1 MELTGAQIL
10 LESLKKEGVDVLF
23 GYPGGAVIDIYDELP
38 RHPELKHVLVRHEQ
52 GAVHAA
58 DGYARASGKVGC
70 CLVTSGPGATNTV
83 TGIATAYCDSIPLV
97 VFTGQVPTQ
106 LIGNDAFQEV
116 DIVGIT
122 RPCTKHNF
130 LVKDVRNLAKTIR
143 QAFYLARSGRPGPVL
158 VDLPKDIMQART
170 EFVWPEDI
178 FMRSYNPTYKPN
190 LNQLRRTA
198 EELAKARKPIILAGG
213 GVIMANASEV
223 LCELAH
229 ELNIPVATTLM
240 GLGAFPANGDLWLG
254 MVGMH
259 GTYAAN
265 MSINHADLLVC
276 VGARFDDRVTGR
288 LQDFASHARIV
299 HIDIDP
305 TSIRKNVEVDV
316 PVVGDCRQALEGIL
330 EICRAKM
337 ADTDWSGMHADWLQ
351 TVHEWKANHPLAYN
365 KNGHIK
371 PQQVI
376 ETMYSITKGDA
387 IIATEVGQNQMWA
400 AQFYTFTK
408 PRTLLTSG
416 GLGTMGY
423 GFPAAI
429 GAQFYTFTK
438 PRTLL
443 TSGGLGT
450 MGYGFPAAIGA
461 QFAFPDKL
469 VINVAGDGSIQMNIQ
484 ELATVVQNKIPVK
497 VVILNNGHLG
507 MVRQWQELFYNRNY
521 SHTNM
526 EAQPDFVKLA
536 EAYGA
541 EGYRISKPEELE
553 DVLRKALTS
562 PNPAFIDVMVERE
575 ENVYPMVPAGA
586 ALDEMLLV

>member
-10 LESLKKEGVDVLF
+10 LESLKKEDVDVLF

-229 ELNIPVATTLM
+229 ELDIPVATTLM

-265 MSINHADLLVC
+265 MSIYHADLLVC

-429 GAQFYTFTK
+429 GAQF
-438 PRTLL
+438 
-443 TSGGLGT
+443 
-450 MGYGFPAAIGA
+450 
-461 QFAFPDKL
+461 AFPDKL

>member
-158 VDLPKDIMQART
+158 VDLPKDVMQART

-198 EELAKARKPIILAGG
+198 EELARARKPVILAGG
-213 GVIMANASEV
+213 GVIMADASEV

-229 ELNIPVATTLM
+229 ELDIPVATTLM

-259 GTYAAN
+259 GTYATN

-351 TVHEWKANHPLAYN
+351 TVHEWKANHPLAYTR
-365 KNGHIK
+365 NGHIK

-376 ETMYSITKGDA
+376 EAMYAITKGDA

-400 AQFYTFTK
+400 
-408 PRTLLTSG
+408 
-416 GLGTMGY
+416 
-423 GFPAAI
+423 
-429 GAQFYTFTK
+429 AQFYTFTK

-484 ELATVVQNKIPVK
+484 ELATVVQNKLPVK

>member
-130 LVKDVRNLAKTIR
+130 LVKDVRNLAKIIR

-158 VDLPKDIMQART
+158 VDLPKDVMQART

-198 EELAKARKPIILAGG
+198 EELSRARKPIILAGG
-213 GVIMANASEV
+213 GVILADASDV

-229 ELNIPVATTLM
+229 ELDIPVATTLM

-288 LQDFASHARIV
+288 LRDFASHARIV

-316 PVVGDCRQALEGIL
+316 PVVGDCRLALEGIL

-337 ADTDWSGMHADWLQ
+337 GDTDWSGLHADWLR
-351 TVHEWKANHPLAYN
+351 TVHEWKANHPLAYT

-376 ETMYSITKGDA
+376 ETMYAITKGDA

-400 AQFYTFTK
+400 
-408 PRTLLTSG
+408 
-416 GLGTMGY
+416 
-423 GFPAAI
+423 
-429 GAQFYTFTK
+429 AQFYTFTK

-484 ELATVVQNKIPVK
+484 ELATVVQNRIPVK

-562 PNPAFIDVMVERE
+562 PNPAFVDVMVERE